1 MQTTNFWNMQHLPW
15 RQITVFAVVLLLLT
29 NSVHAQWEM
38 NLPQHEE
45 KRYYFGITLS
55 TNFAR
60 FQAEHHPKFLQ
71 DDSVRYIGVESKP
84 GFGLGLLGT
93 LRLTS
98 HLEARINPHL
108 IFASRSINYSL
119 KYPQTGDSILQQ
131 KSIESIYTSFPFQL
145 KFSSDRINNFRVY
158 IIGGGKFEYD
168 LASNSQARKAEDL
181 VKLTKG
187 AFGYEA
193 GLGFHFY
200 FPSFIFSPEIKIS
213 NTFGNVHSRD
223 PNLIYSNVID
233 RMQARMIVISLH
245 LEG

>member
-1 MQTTNFWNMQHLPW
+1 MQTTHIWNMQYLYR
-15 RQITVFAVVLLLLT
+15 RQVIVTVLFLFTLVQTSL
-29 NSVHAQWEM
+29 AQYEI

-55 TNFAR
+55 TNFSR

-71 DDSVRYIGVESKP
+71 SDSITNVEVVSKP

-93 LRLTS
+93 LRLS
-98 HLEARINPHL
+98 PHLEVRINPHL
-108 IFASRSINYSL
+108 IFASRSINYQVT
-119 KYPQTGDSILQQ
+119 YPLTGDATFQQ
-131 KSIESIYTSFPFQL
+131 KTIESIYTSFPLQL

-158 IIGGGKFEYD
+158 ILGGGKFEYD
-168 LASNSQARKAEDL
+168 LASNSRARKAEDL
-181 VKLTKG
+181 IKLGKN
-187 AFGYEA
+187 ALGYEA

-200 FPSFIFSPEIKIS
+200 FPSFILSPELKIS
-213 NTFGNVHSRD
+213 NTFGNIHSRD

-233 RMQARMIVISLH
+233 RMQARMIVFSIH